1 LFVSAAVATAMAC
14 LPLAAGVIPG
24 RLPGDGWPIA
34 AASGVVGLVA
44 IAGWLGA
51 WVFSGRAWPAYV
63 GLALA
68 PGWVMA
74 EIAGTPLGSLGR
86 ESAAALAGL
95 LPPVA
100 ALALAYRA
108 RRSPDV
114 DTTLRPFHLLGG
126 LMVGTVSLF
135 GVVMLTSGRVPE
147 TPNVVVAMVGVA
159 GAAAWCLAGQV
170 FGRADGLCVSDRRSL
185 AVSLCAFGAAALERT
200 AGRLHPDDD
209 VASWAFSGARSV
221 VLVGWVLLL
230 AAAAHSI
237 VRARRA
243 YNARQHDLRV
253 ARDAIADGLADQ
265 RRRIEERRHDIRSLV
280 SGIQGASTTLARYR
294 AFLDAAEQRDL
305 EAALLSEIDRLQHS
319 INADAGRRERFA
331 LRDAVGPVI
340 TAERAR
346 GTLINAELP
355 EVEVLG
361 RADATAA
368 VVQNLVTN
376 TRRHAPGAAVSVT
389 ARARDGELV
398 LVVSDDGPGLPP
410 AVRDRV
416 AALFDAGDAQA
427 RQSLIPRQPSSDGHG
442 LGLAICARLAAEQ
455 GGRLQLGPAGV
466 GTTIELTLRLAAGQ
480 LLGDPR

>member
-1 LFVSAAVATAMAC
+1 MAC
-14 LPLAAGVIPG
+14 LPLAASLIPG

-95 LPPVA
+95 LPPIV
-100 ALALAYRA
+100 ALALAHRA

-135 GVVMLTSGRVPE
+135 GVVMLASERVPE
-147 TPNVVVAMVGVA
+147 TPNVVVAVCGVA
-159 GAAAWCLAGQV
+159 GAAAWLLAGQV
-170 FGRADGLCVSDRRSL
+170 FRRADGLCVSDRRSL
-185 AVSLCAFGAAALERT
+185 ALALCAFGAAALERT

-253 ARDAIADGLADQ
+253 ARDAIADGLAEQ
-265 RRRIEERRHDIRSLV
+265 RRRIEERRHDLRSLV

-319 INADAGRRERFA
+319 INAEAGRQERFA
-331 LRDAVGPVI
+331 LRDALGPVI
-340 TAERAR
+340 TAERAL
-346 GTLINAELP
+346 GAQVNADLP
-355 EVEVLG
+355 NVEVLG

-368 VVQNLVTN
+368 LVQNLVTN
-376 TRRHAPGAAVSVT
+376 TRRHAPGATVSIT
-389 ARARDGELV
+389 AHAGAGDLV
-398 LVVSDDGPGLPP
+398 LVVSDDGPGMPP
-410 AVRDRV
+410 ALRERV
-416 AALFDAGDAQA
+416 AALFESGPVPA
-427 RQSLIPRQPSSDGHG
+427 RQPSIPRQPSADGHG

-455 GGRLQLGPAGV
+455 GGRLELSPVSA
-466 GTTIELTLRLAAGQ
+466 GTTIQLTLRLAAGH
-480 LLGDPR
+480 LVGDPR